1 MITKEAIILQPRY
14 VENFQCDGNIC
25 NAKCCKGWRIDID
38 GQTYKK
44 YQRIKNPVI
53 RQKIISSVEP
63 NEARLGYMQIKLD
76 KDNACPL
83 ICSDN
88 LCYVQRNLGA
98 DALSQT
104 CQVYPRLVR
113 YIGDCQ
119 LRILSMTCPVA
130 AEKALFVP
138 NGMDIRRVATKEVD
152 ASWQIALQHDKM
164 ITDIDTQ
171 IAVNVILGSLS
182 ILQNTDYTREQ
193 RMVILG
199 LFLDKADELKMLP
212 SGAREI
218 SELASFY
225 SGTEFKERIT
235 EIFENWR
242 FFSAAHG
249 QFLTG
254 ILSVLQEKKRF
265 MNVSILQEMARKYDE
280 KYSVFSHVME
290 EKYRNVIDSYWQQ
303 EFLFHGF
310 PFCLKGSFLHNY
322 FAYVIAYKIW
332 EMYLY
337 GYLEGFD
344 GEIKKEKLLDLVARY
359 SKKLDHIDKYL
370 ENLIE
375 YTANFEKEPLKFMQ
389 VLLKLA

>member
-1 MITKEAIILQPRY
+1 
-14 VENFQCDGNIC
+14 
-25 NAKCCKGWRIDID
+25 
-38 GQTYKK
+38 
-44 YQRIKNPVI
+44 
-53 RQKIISSVEP
+53 
-63 NEARLGYMQIKLD
+63 
-76 KDNACPL
+76 
-83 ICSDN
+83 
-88 LCYVQRNLGA
+88 
-98 DALSQT
+98 
-104 CQVYPRLVR
+104 
-113 YIGDCQ
+113 
-119 LRILSMTCPVA
+119 
-130 AEKALFVP
+130 
-138 NGMDIRRVATKEVD
+138 
-152 ASWQIALQHDKM
+152 
-164 ITDIDTQ
+164 
-171 IAVNVILGSLS
+171 
-182 ILQNTDYTREQ
+182 
-193 RMVILG
+193 MVILG

-242 FFSAAHG
+242 FFSVAHG

-303 EFLFHGF
+303 EFLFYGF